1 LSTWTGRRRAFPITV
16 AFVIGVLI
24 AGQARI
30 NGELSV
36 ALSGG
41 IQAAVISFG
50 SGFILL
56 TALLVFLP
64 QMRRGIPQL
73 ARAVRAGSLP
83 RWQVFG
89 GLLGGFFVAVQS
101 ATVPV
106 LGVAAFTVAVVAG
119 QSANSLLVDRAGLGP
134 AGKQPITAIR
144 VFAAGLAL
152 VAVTLAVADRFGDS
166 VNFAPLALAF
176 AVIAGVLIAVQQAIN
191 ANVGRAAGSPMT
203 AAWVNFFFGTLGLGA
218 ALGIGIT
225 FFTGQWT
232 ALPSAPWW
240 MYLGGTIG
248 LIFIAAA
255 AWVVP
260 IIGVLIFA
268 LASIAGQLFGAL
280 ALDVVLPAPGS
291 SITWNLVAGVLL
303 ALVAVVL
310 SGRRK

>member
-1 LSTWTGRRRAFPITV
+1 LNAADMRRRPFPIAV
-16 AFVIGVLI
+16 AFVIGVLV
-24 AGQARI
+24 AAQARI

-41 IQAAVISFG
+41 LQAAVISFG
-50 SGFILL
+50 SGLILL
-56 TALLVFLP
+56 TAMLVFLP
-64 QMRRGIPQL
+64 RMRRGIPQL
-73 ARAVRAGSLP
+73 AHAVRTRALP
-83 RWQVFG
+83 RWQILG

-101 ATVPV
+101 ATVPL

-134 AGKQPITAIR
+134 AGKQPITRMR

-166 VNFAPLALAF
+166 VNFAPIALGF
-176 AVIAGVLIAVQQAIN
+176 AVIAGVLIAVQQAMN

-203 AAWVNFFFGTLGLGA
+203 AAWVNFLFGTLGLAA

-225 FFTGQWT
+225 LFTGQWT
-232 ALPSAPWW
+232 ALPGTPWW

-280 ALDVVLPAPGS
+280 ALDLILPAPGS
-291 SITWNLVAGVLL
+291 VVTWNLIAGVLL